1 MKNNKIY
8 TADFETANA
17 QYNIDNGITWVW
29 LWDICD
35 IETYEHR
42 HGKDIDSFIAA
53 LSDIAPCT
61 LYFHNAKF
69 DVSFI
74 LDYLLKHG
82 YKYSKAKVLK
92 KNRLK
97 TLIADTGVFYT
108 LKFKVNIGK
117 ITRLVE
123 IRDSNKKISGTVDR
137 IAKDYKLPILKESID
152 YMEFK
157 PQGYE
162 ANADEIR
169 YIEHDT
175 EIIARVLNIQYSEGL
190 TKLTSASDT
199 FNKYKDHIGK
209 FRFEK
214 IFPVV
219 DIETDDYIRK
229 SYRGGVVQVN
239 KKYKMQELKDVYVYD
254 VNSMYPAQMC
264 NAMLPYGKPR
274 FFKGK
279 YKYNSCF
286 PLYIQRINVC
296 LKLKPN
302 HQPTILHKGFMFLSN
317 TYLEDTENELIELT
331 LTSIDMELMFKHY
344 TIYDIEYLDGY
355 MFKGSFS
362 LFKDFM
368 LPIYE
373 KKCNSSGAVKQ
384 LQKIYL
390 NSLYGKFATSPRHI
404 NKTPD
409 VIDDMVKYKSDPME
423 IEKPIYTAVASFIT
437 AYSRWTLLT
446 AIQDNYDTF
455 IYCDTDSVH
464 VLGKAFKGEIDD
476 VKLGAFKL
484 EKVYAR
490 AIYLGQKAYIGY
502 KEQKDAIDACA
513 YPGYVKD
520 LKLAGCSD
528 NCKKAIEDFNFKV
541 GTIVH
546 GKLLP
551 KTVIGGTVLVPTD
564 FTIKDRDLKNAKRML

>member
-17 QYNIDNGITWVW
+17 QYNIDNNITWIW

-35 IETYEHR
+35 IDTYTHV
-42 HGKDIDSFIAA
+42 HGKDMDSFISYLAE
-53 LSDIAPCT
+53 IAPCT

-82 YKYSKAKVLK
+82 YKYSNAKVLK
-92 KNRLK
+92 KNKLK
-97 TLIADTGVFYT
+97 TLIADTGVFYS

-117 ITRLVE
+117 ISRIVE
-123 IRDSNKKISGTVDR
+123 IRDSNKKIQGTVDR

-152 YMEFK
+152 YLEFK
-157 PQGYE
+157 PQGYD

-175 EIIARVLNIQYSEGL
+175 EIIARVLHLQYDNGL

-199 FNKYKDHIGK
+199 FYKYKELVGRD
-209 FRFEK
+209 RFEK

-219 DIETDDYIRK
+219 DIDTDDYIRK

-239 KKYKMQELKDVYVYD
+239 RKYKMQELHNVEVYD

-264 NAMLPYGKPR
+264 HALLPYGKPK
-274 FFKGK
+274 FFKGR
-279 YKYNSCF
+279 YKYNQCY

-296 LKLKPN
+296 LELKPGY
-302 HQPTILHKGFMFLSN
+302 QPTILHKGFMFLSN
-317 TYLEDTENELIELT
+317 TYLEDTDNEMVELT
-331 LTSIDMELMFKHY
+331 LTSVDMQLMFKHY
-344 TIYDIEYLDGY
+344 YVHDIEYIDGY
-355 MFKGSFS
+355 MFMGSYS
-362 LFKDFM
+362 LFKDFIA
-368 LPIYE
+368 PIYK
-373 KKCNSSGAVKQ
+373 KKCESSGAVKH

-409 VIDDMVKYKSDPME
+409 VIDGVVHYSSDPLE

-437 AYSRWTLLT
+437 AYSRLTLFR
-446 AIQDNYDTF
+446 AIQDNHDNF
-455 IYCDTDSVH
+455 VYCDTDSVH
-464 VLGKAFKGEIDD
+464 VLNGNFKGEIHDSN
-476 VKLGAFKL
+476 LGAFKL
-484 EKVYAR
+484 EKVYAK

-502 KEQKDAIDACA
+502 KKDESCTVGV
-513 YPGYVKD
+513 YPGYKKD
-520 LKLAGCSD
+520 LKLAGCSE
-528 NCKKAIEDFNFKV
+528 NCKQYIEDFNFKI
-541 GTIVH
+541 GTVVH

-551 KTVIGGTVLVPTD
+551 KTVVGGTVLVPTD
-564 FTIKDRDLKNAKRML
+564 FTIKDRDLKNTKRML

>member
-17 QYNIDNGITWVW
+17 QYNIDNNITWIW

-35 IETYEHR
+35 IDTYTHV
-42 HGKDIDSFIAA
+42 HGKDMDSFISYLAE
-53 LSDIAPCT
+53 IAPCT

-82 YKYSKAKVLK
+82 YKYSNAKVLK

-97 TLIADTGVFYT
+97 TLIADTGVFYS

-117 ITRLVE
+117 ISRIVE
-123 IRDSNKKISGTVDR
+123 IRDSNKKIQGTVDR

-152 YMEFK
+152 YLEFK
-157 PQGYE
+157 PQGYD

-175 EIIARVLNIQYSEGL
+175 EIIARVLHLQYDNGL

-199 FNKYKDHIGK
+199 FYKYKELVGRE
-209 FRFEK
+209 RFEK

-219 DIETDDYIRK
+219 DIDTDDYIRK

-239 KKYKMQELKDVYVYD
+239 RKYKMQELHDVEVYD

-264 NAMLPYGKPR
+264 HALLPYGKPK
-274 FFKGK
+274 FFKGR
-279 YKYNSCF
+279 YKYNQCY
-286 PLYIQRINVC
+286 PLYIQRINVD
-296 LKLKPN
+296 LELKPGY
-302 HQPTILHKGFMFLSN
+302 QPTILHKGFMFLSN
-317 TYLEDTENELIELT
+317 TYLEDTEGEMIELT
-331 LTSIDMELMFKHY
+331 LTSVDIQLMFKHY
-344 TIYDIEYLDGY
+344 YVHDIEYIDGY
-355 MFKGSFS
+355 MFMGSYS
-362 LFKDFM
+362 LFKDFIA
-368 LPIYE
+368 PIYK
-373 KKCNSSGAVKQ
+373 KKCESSGAVKQ

-409 VIDDMVKYKSDPME
+409 IVDDVVHYSSDPLE

-437 AYSRWTLLT
+437 AYSRLTLFR
-446 AIQDNYDTF
+446 AIQDNHDNF
-455 IYCDTDSVH
+455 VYCDTDSVH
-464 VLGKAFKGEIDD
+464 VLNGNFKGEIHDSN
-476 VKLGAFKL
+476 LGAFKL
-484 EKVYAR
+484 EKVYAK

-502 KEQKDAIDACA
+502 KKDESCTVGV
-513 YPGYVKD
+513 YPGYKKD
-520 LKLAGCSD
+520 LKLAGCSE
-528 NCKKAIEDFNFKV
+528 NCKQYIEDFNFKI
-541 GTIVH
+541 GTVVH

-551 KTVIGGTVLVPTD
+551 KTVVGGTVLVPTD
-564 FTIKDRDLKNAKRML
+564 FTIKDRELKNTKRML

>member
-17 QYNIDNGITWVW
+17 QYNIDNNITWIW

-35 IETYEHR
+35 IDTYTHV
-42 HGKDIDSFIAA
+42 HGKDMDSFISY
-53 LSDIAPCT
+53 LSEIAPCT

-82 YKYSKAKVLK
+82 YKYSNAKVLK
-92 KNRLK
+92 KNKLK
-97 TLIADTGVFYT
+97 TLIADTGVFYS

-123 IRDSNKKISGTVDR
+123 IRDSNKKIQGTVDR

-152 YMEFK
+152 YLEFK
-157 PQGYE
+157 PQGYD

-175 EIIARVLNIQYSEGL
+175 EIIARVLHLQYENGL

-199 FNKYKDHIGK
+199 FYKYKELVGK
-209 FRFEK
+209 DRFEK

-239 KKYKMQELKDVYVYD
+239 RKYKMQELHNVEVYD

-264 NAMLPYGKPR
+264 HAMLPYGKPR
-274 FFKGK
+274 FFKGR
-279 YKYNSCF
+279 YKYNQCY

-296 LKLKPN
+296 LELRPGF
-302 HQPTILHKGFMFLSN
+302 QPTILHKGFMFLSN
-317 TYLEDTENELIELT
+317 TYLEDTDNEMVELT
-331 LTSIDMELMFKHY
+331 LTSVDMELMFKHY
-344 TIYDIEYLDGY
+344 YVHDIEYLDGY
-355 MFKGSFS
+355 MFMGSFS
-362 LFKDFM
+362 LFKDFIG
-368 LPIYE
+368 PIYK
-373 KKCNSSGAVKQ
+373 KKCESSGAIKQ
-384 LQKIYL
+384 LNKIYL

-404 NKTPD
+404 NKTPEVVDD
-409 VIDDMVKYKSDPME
+409 VVHYSSDPLE

-437 AYSRWTLLT
+437 AYSRWTLFK
-446 AIQDNYDTF
+446 AIQDNYDKF

-464 VLGKAFKGEIDD
+464 ICGGNFKGEIHDTN
-476 VKLGAFKL
+476 LGAFKL
-484 EKVYAR
+484 EKVYAK

-502 KEQKDAIDACA
+502 KKDDTSTVGA
-513 YPGYVKD
+513 YPGYKKD
-520 LKLAGCSD
+520 LKLAGCSE
-528 NCKKAIEDFNFKV
+528 NCKQYIEDFNFKI
-541 GTIVH
+541 GTVVH

-551 KTVIGGTVLVPTD
+551 KTVVGGTVLVPTD
-564 FTIKDRDLKNAKRML
+564 FTIKDRDLKNTKRLL

>member
-17 QYNIDNGITWVW
+17 QYNIDNNITWVW

-35 IETYEHR
+35 VDTYKHV
-42 HGKDIDSFIAA
+42 HGKDIGSFIQA

-61 LYFHNAKF
+61 IYFHNAKF

-74 LDYLLKHG
+74 LDYLLKNG
-82 YKYSKAKVLK
+82 YKYSSAKVLK

-97 TLIADTGVFYT
+97 TLIADTGVFYS

-152 YMEFK
+152 YLEYK
-157 PQGYE
+157 PEGYD
-162 ANADEIR
+162 ANDDEIR

-175 EIIARVLNIQYSEGL
+175 EIIARVLHLQYENGL

-199 FNKYKDHIGK
+199 FSKYKDGVGLK
-209 FRFEK
+209 RFEK

-219 DIETDDYIRK
+219 DIDTDDYIRK

-239 KKYKMQELKDVYVYD
+239 RKYKMQEVHDVYVYD

-264 NAMLPYGKPR
+264 NAMLPYGKPK
-274 FFKGK
+274 FFKGR
-279 YKYNSCF
+279 YKYNMCY

-296 LKLKPN
+296 LKLRPN
-302 HQPTILHKGFMFLSN
+302 FQPTILHKGFMFLSN
-317 TYLEDTENELIELT
+317 TYLEDTDFQMVELT
-331 LTSIDMELMFKHY
+331 LTSIDIELMFKHY
-344 TIYDIEYLDGY
+344 FVYDIEYLDGY

-362 LFKDFM
+362 LFKDFIA
-368 LPIYE
+368 PIY
-373 KKCNSSGAVKQ
+373 KIKCESSGAIKQ
-384 LQKIYL
+384 LNKIYL

-409 VIDDMVKYKSDPME
+409 VVDGIVKYTSDPME

-437 AYSRWTLLT
+437 AYSRYCLFK
-446 AIQDNYDTF
+446 AIQDNHDRF

-464 VLGKAFKGEIDD
+464 VLGQQFKGEIDD
-476 VKLGAFKL
+476 IKLGAFKL

-502 KEQKDAIDACA
+502 KEDKKAVDACA

-528 NCKKAIEDFNFKV
+528 NCKKAIEDFNFKI
-541 GTIVH
+541 GTVVH

-551 KTVIGGTVLVPTD
+551 KTVVGGTVLVPTD
-564 FTIKDRDLKNAKRML
+564 FTIKDRDLKNGKSMI

>member
-1 MKNNKIY
+1 MRNNKIY

-17 QYNIDNGITWVW
+17 QYNIDNNITWVW

-35 IETYEHR
+35 IENYEHR
-42 HGKDIDSFIAA
+42 HGKDIESFIDA

-74 LDYLLKHG
+74 LDYLLKNG
-82 YKYSKAKVLK
+82 YKYSSARVLK
-92 KNRLK
+92 KNKLK
-97 TLIADTGVFYT
+97 TLIADTGVFYS
-108 LKFKVNIGK
+108 LKFKVNKGK

-123 IRDSNKKISGTVDR
+123 IRDSNKKIQGTVDR

-157 PQGYE
+157 PIGYD
-162 ANADEIR
+162 ANSDEIR

-175 EIIARVLNIQYSEGL
+175 EIIARVLNIQYENGL

-199 FNKYKDHIGK
+199 FYKYKELIGK
-209 FRFEK
+209 QRFEK
-214 IFPVV
+214 IFPTV
-219 DIETDDYIRK
+219 DIEVDDYIRK

-239 KKYKMQELKDVYVYD
+239 KKYKMVELHDVEVYD

-264 NAMLPYGKPR
+264 NALLPYGKPK
-274 FFKGK
+274 FFKGR
-279 YKYNSCF
+279 YKYNICY

-344 TIYDIEYLDGY
+344 YVYDIEYLDGY

-362 LFKDFM
+362 LFKDFIM
-368 LPIYE
+368 PIY
-373 KKCNSSGAVKQ
+373 KLKCESSGAIKQ
-384 LQKIYL
+384 LNKIYL

-404 NKTPD
+404 NKTPSIVED
-409 VIDDMVKYKSDPME
+409 IVKYSSDPLE

-437 AYSRWTLLT
+437 AYARYCLFK
-446 AIQDNYDTF
+446 AIQDNFDKF
-455 IYCDTDSVH
+455 VYCDTDSVH
-464 VLGKAFKGEIDD
+464 IIKGDFKGEIHDS
-476 VKLGAFKL
+476 KLGAFKL
-484 EKVYAR
+484 EKVYAK

-502 KEQKDAIDACA
+502 KLNKDSEIGV
-513 YPGYVKD
+513 YPSYTKD
-520 LKLAGCSD
+520 LKLAGCSE

-541 GTIVH
+541 GTVVH

-551 KTVIGGTVLVPTD
+551 KTVVGGTVLVPTD
-564 FTIKDRDLKNAKRML
+564 FTIKDRDLKNSKRMI

>member
-17 QYNIDNGITWVW
+17 QYNIDNNITWIW

-35 IETYEHR
+35 IDTYTHV
-42 HGKDIDSFIAA
+42 HGKDMDSFISYLAE
-53 LSDIAPCT
+53 IAPCT

-82 YKYSKAKVLK
+82 YKYSNAKVLK
-92 KNRLK
+92 KNKLK
-97 TLIADTGVFYT
+97 TLIADTGVFYS

-117 ITRLVE
+117 ISRIVE
-123 IRDSNKKISGTVDR
+123 IRDSNKKIQGTVDR

-152 YMEFK
+152 YLEFK
-157 PQGYE
+157 PQGYD

-175 EIIARVLNIQYSEGL
+175 EIIARVLHLQYDNGL

-199 FNKYKDHIGK
+199 FYKYKELVGRE
-209 FRFEK
+209 RFEK

-219 DIETDDYIRK
+219 DIDTDDYIRK

-239 KKYKMQELKDVYVYD
+239 RKYKMQELHNVEVYD

-264 NAMLPYGKPR
+264 HALLPYGKPK
-274 FFKGK
+274 FFKGR
-279 YKYNSCF
+279 YKYNQCY

-296 LKLKPN
+296 LELKPGY
-302 HQPTILHKGFMFLSN
+302 QPTILHKGFMFLSN
-317 TYLEDTENELIELT
+317 TYLEDTDNEMVELT
-331 LTSIDMELMFKHY
+331 LTSVDMQLMFKHY
-344 TIYDIEYLDGY
+344 YVHDIEYLDGY
-355 MFKGSFS
+355 MFMGSYS
-362 LFKDFM
+362 LFKDFIA
-368 LPIYE
+368 PIYK
-373 KKCNSSGAVKQ
+373 KKCESSGAVKQ

-409 VIDDMVKYKSDPME
+409 IVDDVVHYSSDPLE

-437 AYSRWTLLT
+437 AYSRMTLFR
-446 AIQDNYDTF
+446 AIQDNYDRF

-464 VLGKAFKGEIDD
+464 VLNGNFKGEIHDSN
-476 VKLGAFKL
+476 LGAFKL
-484 EKVYAR
+484 EKVYAK

-502 KEQKDAIDACA
+502 KKDDSCTVGV
-513 YPGYVKD
+513 YPGYKKD
-520 LKLAGCSD
+520 LKLAGCSE
-528 NCKKAIEDFNFKV
+528 NCKQYIEDFNFKI
-541 GTIVH
+541 GTVVH

-551 KTVIGGTVLVPTD
+551 KTVVGGTVLVPTD
-564 FTIKDRDLKNAKRML
+564 FTIKDRDLKNTKRML

>member
-17 QYNIDNGITWVW
+17 QYNIYNNITWVW

-42 HGKDIDSFIAA
+42 HGKDIASFIAA
-53 LSDIAPCT
+53 LSDIAPAT
-61 LYFHNAKF
+61 VYFHNAKF

-74 LDYLLKHG
+74 LDYLLKNG
-82 YKYSKAKVLK
+82 YKYTSAKVLK
-92 KNRLK
+92 KNKLK

-117 ITRLVE
+117 ISRLIE

-152 YMEFK
+152 YMAFK
-157 PQGYE
+157 PEGYD
-162 ANADEIR
+162 ATPDEIR

-175 EIIARVLNIQYSEGL
+175 EIIARVLHIQYENSL

-199 FNKYKDHIGK
+199 FFKYKEYVGRQ
-209 FRFEK
+209 RFEK

-219 DIETDDYIRK
+219 DIDTDDYIRK

-239 KKYKMQELKDVYVYD
+239 KKYKMQELQNVYVYD

-274 FFKGK
+274 YFKGK
-279 YKYNSCF
+279 YKYNRCY

-296 LKLKPN
+296 LRLKPN
-302 HQPTILHKGFMFLSN
+302 YQPTILHKGFMFLSN
-317 TYLEDTENELIELT
+317 TYLEDTEGQMIELT
-331 LTSIDMELMFKHY
+331 LTSIDIELMFKHY
-344 TIYDIEYLDGY
+344 YVQDIEYLDGY
-355 MFKGSFS
+355 MFLGSYS
-362 LFKDFM
+362 LFKEFM

-409 VIDDMVKYKSDPME
+409 VVDGIVKYASDPME
-423 IEKPIYTAVASFIT
+423 IEKPIYTAVAAFIT
-437 AYSRWTLLT
+437 AYSRWCLFK
-446 AIQDNYDTF
+446 AIQDNHDRF
-455 IYCDTDSVH
+455 VYCDTDSVH
-464 VLGKAFKGEIDD
+464 ILGRDFKGDIDD

-484 EKVYAR
+484 EKVYAK

-502 KEQKDAIDACA
+502 KEAKGVYDACA
-513 YPGYVKD
+513 YPGYIKD
-520 LKLAGCSD
+520 LKLAGCSE
-528 NCKKAIEDFNFKV
+528 NCKQYIEDFNFKI
-541 GTIVH
+541 GTVVH

-551 KTVIGGTVLVPTD
+551 KTVVGGTVLVPTD

>member
-17 QYNIDNGITWVW
+17 QYNIDNNITWVW

-35 IETYEHR
+35 IETYQHR
-42 HGKDIDSFIAA
+42 HGKDIGSFIDA

-82 YKYSKAKVLK
+82 YKYSSAKVLK
-92 KNRLK
+92 KKKLK
-97 TLIADTGVFYT
+97 TLIADTGVFYS

-152 YMEFK
+152 YLEFK
-157 PQGYE
+157 PEGYE

-175 EIIARVLNIQYSEGL
+175 EIIARVLNIQYENGL

-199 FNKYKDHIGK
+199 FSKYKELIG
-209 FRFEK
+209 RNVFEK

-219 DIETDDYIRK
+219 DIDTDDYIRK

-239 KKYKMQELKDVYVYD
+239 RKHKMETLHNVYVYD

-264 NAMLPYGKPR
+264 HALLPYGKPK
-274 FFKGK
+274 FFTGR
-279 YKYNSCF
+279 YKYNYCY

-302 HQPTILHKGFMFLSN
+302 FQPTILHKGFMFLSN
-317 TYLEDTENELIELT
+317 TYLEDTDNQLVELT
-331 LTSIDMELMFKHY
+331 LTSVDMELMFKHY
-344 TIYDIEYLDGY
+344 YVLDIEYLDGY
-355 MFKGSFS
+355 MFKGSYS
-362 LFKDFM
+362 LFEDFIA
-368 LPIYE
+368 PIY
-373 KKCNSSGAVKQ
+373 KIKCESSGAIKQ
-384 LQKIYL
+384 LNKIYL

-409 VIDDMVKYKSDPME
+409 VVDGVVKYSSDPLE

-437 AYSRWTLLT
+437 AYSRYCLFK
-446 AIQDNYDTF
+446 AIQDNHDRW

-464 VLGKAFKGEIDD
+464 ILGNDFKGEIHET
-476 VKLGAFKL
+476 KLGAFKL
-484 EKVYAR
+484 EKVYAK

-502 KEQKDAIDACA
+502 KEDKDAIDACA
-513 YPGYVKD
+513 YPGYRKD
-520 LKLAGCSD
+520 LKLAGCSE
-528 NCKKAIEDFNFKV
+528 NCKKAIEDFNFKI
-541 GTIVH
+541 GTVVH

-551 KTVIGGTVLVPTD
+551 KTVVGGTVLVPTD
-564 FTIKDRDLKNAKRML
+564 FTIKDRDLKNAKYML

>member
-17 QYNIDNGITWVW
+17 QYNIDNNITWIW

-35 IETYEHR
+35 IDTYTHV
-42 HGKDIDSFIAA
+42 HGKDMDSFISYLAE
-53 LSDIAPCT
+53 IAPCT

-82 YKYSKAKVLK
+82 YKYSNAKVLK

-97 TLIADTGVFYT
+97 TLIADTGVFYS

-117 ITRLVE
+117 ISRIVE
-123 IRDSNKKISGTVDR
+123 IRDSNKKIQGTVDR

-152 YMEFK
+152 YLEFK
-157 PQGYE
+157 PQGYD

-175 EIIARVLNIQYSEGL
+175 EIIARVLHLQYDNGL

-199 FNKYKDHIGK
+199 FYKYKELVGRE
-209 FRFEK
+209 RFEK

-219 DIETDDYIRK
+219 DIDTDDYIRK

-239 KKYKMQELKDVYVYD
+239 RKYKMQELHDVEVYD

-264 NAMLPYGKPR
+264 HALLPYGKPK
-274 FFKGK
+274 FFKGR
-279 YKYNSCF
+279 YKYNQCY
-286 PLYIQRINVC
+286 PLYIQRINVD
-296 LKLKPN
+296 LELKPGY
-302 HQPTILHKGFMFLSN
+302 QPTILHKGFMFLSN
-317 TYLEDTENELIELT
+317 TYLEDTEGEMIELT
-331 LTSIDMELMFKHY
+331 LTSVDIQLMFKHY
-344 TIYDIEYLDGY
+344 YVHDIEYIDGY
-355 MFKGSFS
+355 MFMGSYS
-362 LFKDFM
+362 LFKDFIA
-368 LPIYE
+368 PIYK
-373 KKCNSSGAVKQ
+373 KKCESSGAVKQ

-409 VIDDMVKYKSDPME
+409 IVDDVVHYSSDPLE

-437 AYSRWTLLT
+437 AYSRLTLFR
-446 AIQDNYDTF
+446 AIQDNHDNF
-455 IYCDTDSVH
+455 VYCDTDSVH
-464 VLGKAFKGEIDD
+464 VLNGNFKGEIHDSN
-476 VKLGAFKL
+476 LGAFKL
-484 EKVYAR
+484 EKVYAK

-502 KEQKDAIDACA
+502 KKDESCTVGV
-513 YPGYVKD
+513 YPGYKKD
-520 LKLAGCSD
+520 LKLAGCSE
-528 NCKKAIEDFNFKV
+528 NCKQYIEDFNFKI
-541 GTIVH
+541 GTVVH

-551 KTVIGGTVLVPTD
+551 KTVVGGTVLVPTD
-564 FTIKDRDLKNAKRML
+564 FTIKDRDLKNTKRML

>member
-8 TADFETANA
+8 AADFETANA
-17 QYNIDNGITWVW
+17 QYNIDNGITWIW

-42 HGKDIDSFIAA
+42 HGKDMDSFMQA
-53 LSDIAPCT
+53 LADIAPAT
-61 LYFHNAKF
+61 IYFHNAKF

-82 YKYSKAKVLK
+82 YKYSNAKRLP

-117 ITRLVE
+117 ISRLIE
-123 IRDSNKKISGTVDR
+123 IRDSNKKITGTVEK
-137 IAKDYKLPILKESID
+137 IAKDYNLPILKESID
-152 YMEFK
+152 YLEYK
-157 PQGYE
+157 PEGYE
-162 ANADEIR
+162 ANSDEIR

-175 EIIARVLNIQYSEGL
+175 EIIARVLHLQYEHNL

-199 FNKYKDHIGK
+199 FNKYKDYIGK
-209 FRFEK
+209 NRFEK

-219 DIETDDYIRK
+219 DIDVDDYIRQ

-239 KKYKMQELKDVYVYD
+239 KKYKMQQVHDVYVYD

-264 NAMLPYGKPR
+264 NALLPYGKPR

-279 YKYNSCF
+279 YKYNSCY

-296 LKLKPN
+296 LKLKEGY
-302 HQPTILHKGFMFLSN
+302 QPTILHKGFMFLSN
-317 TYLEDTENELIELT
+317 TYLEDTGNEMIELT

-344 TIYDIEYLDGY
+344 IVYDIEYLDGY
-355 MFKGSFS
+355 MFLGSFS
-362 LFKDFM
+362 LFKEFM

-373 KKCNSSGAVKQ
+373 EKCRTKGAVKQ
-384 LQKIYL
+384 LNKIYL

-404 NKTPD
+404 NKVP
-409 VIDDMVKYKSDPME
+409 IESESIVKYKSDPMQ

-437 AYSRWTLLT
+437 AYSRWTLFK
-446 AIQDNYDTF
+446 AIQDNHDTF

-464 VLGKAFKGEIDD
+464 VLGAKFKGDIHDSR
-476 VKLGAFKL
+476 LGAFKL
-484 EKVYAR
+484 EKVYAK

-502 KEQKDAIDACA
+502 KEDSTALDACA
-513 YPGYVKD
+513 YPGYRKD
-520 LKLAGCSD
+520 LKLAGCSE
-528 NCKKAIEDFNFKV
+528 NCKKAIEDFNFKI
-541 GTIVH
+541 GTVVH

>member
-17 QYNIDNGITWVW
+17 QYNIDNNITWVW

-42 HGKDIDSFIAA
+42 HGKDIASFIDA

-74 LDYLLKHG
+74 LDYLLKNG
-82 YKYSKAKVLK
+82 YKYSSAKVLK

-97 TLIADTGVFYT
+97 TLIADTGVFYS

-137 IAKDYKLPILKESID
+137 IAKDYNLPILKESID
-152 YMEFK
+152 YMAFK
-157 PQGYE
+157 PQGYD
-162 ANADEIR
+162 ADPDEIR

-175 EIIARVLNIQYSEGL
+175 EIIARVLHLQYDNGL

-199 FNKYKDHIGK
+199 FYKYKETIGK
-209 FRFEK
+209 DRFEK

-239 KKYKMQELKDVYVYD
+239 KKHKMETLHNVYVYD

-264 NAMLPYGKPR
+264 HALLPYGKPK

-279 YKYNSCF
+279 YKYNMCY

-296 LKLKPN
+296 LKLRN
-302 HQPTILHKGFMFLSN
+302 GYQPTILHKGFMFLSN
-317 TYLEDTENELIELT
+317 TYLENTEGQMIELT
-331 LTSIDMELMFKHY
+331 LTSVDIELMFKHY
-344 TIYDIEYLDGY
+344 HVYDIEYLDGY
-355 MFKGSFS
+355 MFKGSYS
-362 LFKDFM
+362 LFKDFIA
-368 LPIYE
+368 PIYK
-373 KKCNSSGAVKQ
+373 KKCESKGAVKQ
-384 LQKIYL
+384 LNKIYL

-404 NKTPD
+404 NKTPEVVD
-409 VIDDMVKYKSDPME
+409 GIVKYESDPME

-437 AYSRWTLLT
+437 AYSRWCLFK
-446 AIQDNYDTF
+446 AIQDNHDRF
-455 IYCDTDSVH
+455 VYCDTDSVH
-464 VLGKAFKGEIDD
+464 VLGEQFKGEIHDSN
-476 VKLGAFKL
+476 LGAFKL
-484 EKVYAR
+484 EKVYSKAV
-490 AIYLGQKAYIGY
+490 YLGQKAYIGY
-502 KEQKDAIDACA
+502 KEDKNAVDACA
-513 YPGYVKD
+513 YPGYRKD
-520 LKLAGCSD
+520 LKLAGCSE
-528 NCKKAIEDFNFKV
+528 NCKKAIEDYNFKI
-541 GTIVH
+541 GTVVH

-551 KTVIGGTVLVPTD
+551 KTVVGGTVLVPTD
-564 FTIKDRDLKNAKRML
+564 FTIKDRDLKNGKSML